1 HPPIPVWHK
10 LSPHSPERDKATVQA
25 HYDVGNDFY
34 KLWLDPL
41 MVYSCAHFEDEDM
54 TLAAAQESKLDLI
67 CQKLRLTSKDYL
79 LDVGC
84 GWGVLVRWA
93 ATRYGARCLGITL
106 SQNQFEYNQKW
117 IRESGLSGRVQ
128 VELRDYRDLPTN
140 VQFDK
145 IASIGMIEHVGIK
158 NYPTY

>member
-1 HPPIPVWHK
+1 ASLIDTYLEGDLVIEGAAGDAGALGASLTTIRPNLFEMFNLWREATSLPQLQYLHPPIPVWHK

-84 GWGVLVRWA
+84 GWGALVRWA
-93 ATRYGARCLGITL
+93 ATRYGARC
-106 SQNQFEYNQKW
+106 
-117 IRESGLSGRVQ
+117 
-128 VELRDYRDLPTN
+128 
-140 VQFDK
+140 
-145 IASIGMIEHVGIK
+145 
-158 NYPTY
+158 